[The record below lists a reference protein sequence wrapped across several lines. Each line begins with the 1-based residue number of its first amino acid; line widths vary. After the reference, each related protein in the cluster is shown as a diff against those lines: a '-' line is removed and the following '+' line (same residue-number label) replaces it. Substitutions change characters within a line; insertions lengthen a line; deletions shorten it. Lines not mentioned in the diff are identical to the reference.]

1 MIECIRSV
9 QDVNSKKWG
18 KASLTAKSYILQ
30 EAEATSRE
38 AKLWECKKRGIQVGS
53 LQHDGILCYV
63 RKEEEAE
70 AYSEMQVRVL

>member
-9 QDVNSKKWG
+9 QNVGSKKWD

-38 AKLWECKKRGIQVGS
+38 AKLWECKKGG
-53 LQHDGILCYV
+53 Y
-63 RKEEEAE
+63 K
-70 AYSEMQVRVL
+70 